1 MIAVAR
7 INRLFGVDGQVFINL
22 YSEFPDDFSHDK
34 PLFVKVD
41 TLSVPLYVEKFER
54 RGRTTAQVR
63 FADIDTERRVSE
75 FMGQELFF
83 DNSESV
89 GQEYEEE
96 FFLDDLVG
104 FKAIANG
111 VEGELTE
118 FYDNPNNPLFGLT
131 ISDREVL
138 IPAAEEFIVRI
149 DFQGHQIEFLL
160 PEGLLE
166 L

>member
-7 INRLFGVDGQVFINL
+7 INRLFGVDGEVFINL
-22 YSEFPDDFSHDK
+22 YSEFPQDFTNDK

-41 TLSVPLYVEKFER
+41 ALSVPLYVEKFDR
-54 RGRTTAQVR
+54 RGRSTAQVR

-75 FMGQELFF
+75 FLGQELFF
-83 DNSESV
+83 DDAESTE
-89 GQEYEEE
+89 QEYEEE

-104 FKAIANG
+104 FKATANG
-111 VEGELTE
+111 VEGELTK
-118 FYDNPNNPLFGLT
+118 FYDNKNNPLFGLT
-131 ISDREVL
+131 IEGREVL
-138 IPAAEEFIVRI
+138 VPAAEEFIVRI
-149 DFQGHQIEFLL
+149 DFEGGEIEFSL